1 MSGHTPR
8 EGFPMQEIIR
18 SILSSSV
25 YDLAVETPL
34 EKMGPLSDKLSR
46 PVYIKREDLQPVFS
60 FKLRGAYNKLASLTE
75 AERAKGVICA
85 SAGNHAQ
92 GLAYSATRMGLRS
105 VIVMPT
111 TTPSIK
117 VEAVKRLGGEV
128 VIHGDTFDDSR
139 IHALALCDAE
149 NLTFV
154 HPYDDPHV
162 IAGQGTIGV
171 EILRQ
176 HGGPIAAIYL
186 PIGGGGLAAG
196 VAAYAKFLRPDIKLI
211 GVEPED
217 AASMKAALT
226 AGRPVPLNEVGIF
239 ADGVAVKQA
248 GDHTFDIL
256 KDTLDDIITVSTD
269 EICAAIKDIFEHTRA
284 IAEPA
289 GAVSLAGLRKHAP
302 ALDTPGAAI
311 AICSGANINFD
322 RLRHVAERAEL
333 GERAEAVLAVTI
345 PERPGA
351 YRAFIRLLGDRAITE
366 FNYRIAPGASANIFV
381 GIGLKRGEA
390 EKAEIIALL
399 RDHGHTVLDLT
410 DNEVA
415 KLHIRYMVGGRVEG
429 LQNELLYRFEFPE
442 RPGALLKFLEG
453 LAPDWNISLFHYR
466 NHGSD
471 YGRILTGIQVPPAER
486 DAFETYLDTLGYAHW
501 DESENPAYAMFLA
514 PA

>member
-1 MSGHTPR
+1 MH
-8 EGFPMQEIIR
+8 EIIR
-18 SILSSSV
+18 AILSSSV
-25 YDLAVETPL
+25 YDVAVETPL
-34 EKMGPLSDKLSR
+34 ERMDPLSDRLGR
-46 PVYIKREDLQPVFS
+46 PVYLKREDLQPVFS
-60 FKLRGAYNKLASLTE
+60 FKLRGAYNKLASLAE
-75 AERAKGVICA
+75 GERAKGVICA

-92 GLAYSATRMGLRS
+92 GLAYSATRMGVRS

-117 VEAVKRLGGEV
+117 VEAVRRLGGEV
-128 VIHGDTFDDSR
+128 VIHGDAFDDAR
-139 IHALALCDAE
+139 LHAIAMCEAE

-154 HPYDDPHV
+154 HPYDDLEV

-176 HGGPIAAIYL
+176 HGGPIAAIYV

-196 VAAYAKFLRPDIKLI
+196 IAAYAKFLRPDIKII

-217 AASMKAALT
+217 AASMKAALA
-226 AGRPVPLNEVGIF
+226 AGYPVPLDQVGIF

-248 GDHTFDIL
+248 GDTTFAVL
-256 KDTLDDIITVSTD
+256 KDTLDDIVTVSTD
-269 EICAAIKDIFEHTRA
+269 EICAAIKDVFEHTRA

-302 ALDTPGAAI
+302 GLDTQGAAI

-333 GERAEAVLAVTI
+333 GERAEAILAVTI
-345 PERPGA
+345 PEKPGA
-351 YRAFIRLLGDRAITE
+351 YRAFMRLLGSRAITE
-366 FNYRIAPGASANIFV
+366 FNYRIAPGSNAQIFV
-381 GIGLKRGEA
+381 GIGLKRGDA
-390 EKAEIIALL
+390 EKAEIVSLL
-399 RDHGHTVLDLT
+399 REHGHTVLDLT
-410 DNEVA
+410 DDEVA

-429 LQNELLYRFEFPE
+429 LRNELLYRFEFPE
-442 RPGALLKFLEG
+442 RPGALLRFLEG

-471 YGRILTGIQVPPAER
+471 YGRVLVGIQVPPAER
-486 DAFETYLDTLGYAHW
+486 AAFEAYLDTLGYAHW
-501 DESENPAYAMFLA
+501 DETRNPAYTMFLA

>member
-1 MSGHTPR
+1 MADL
-8 EGFPMQEIIR
+8 IR
-18 SILSSSV
+18 AILSSSV
-25 YDLAVETPL
+25 YEAAVETPL
-34 EKMGPLSDKLSR
+34 EKMGPLSDRLGR
-46 PVYIKREDLQPVFS
+46 PVYLKREDLQPVFS

-92 GLAYSATRMGLRS
+92 GLAYSATRLGVRA

-117 VEAVKRLGGEV
+117 VEAVRRLGGEV
-128 VIHGDTFDDSR
+128 VIHGDAFDDAR
-139 IHALALCDAE
+139 LHALTLCQRDD
-149 NLTFV
+149 LTFV
-154 HPYDDPHV
+154 HPYDDHQV

-196 VAAYAKFLRPDIKLI
+196 VAAYAKFLRPDIKII

-217 AASMKAALT
+217 AASMKAALA
-226 AGRPVPLNEVGIF
+226 AGKPVPLNEVGIF

-248 GDHTFDIL
+248 GEKTFDIL
-256 KDTLDDIITVSTD
+256 KDTLDDIVTVSTD
-269 EICAAIKDIFEHTRA
+269 QICAAIKDVFEHTRA

-302 ALDTPGAAI
+302 SLDIPGAAI

-333 GERAEAVLAVTI
+333 GERAEAILAVTI
-345 PERPGA
+345 PEKPGA

-366 FNYRIAPGASANIFV
+366 FNYRIAPGSNAHIFV

-390 EKAEIIALL
+390 EKAEIIAMLEAN
-399 RDHGHTVLDLT
+399 GHAVLDLS
-410 DNEVA
+410 DNEIA

-429 LQNELLYRFEFPE
+429 LENELLFRFEFPE
-442 RPGALLKFLEG
+442 RPGALLRFLEG

-471 YGRILTGIQVPPAER
+471 YGRVLTGIQVPPAER
-486 DAFETYLDTLGYAHW
+486 AAFEAYLDTLGYPHW
-501 DESENPAYAMFLA
+501 DESENPAYSIFLA
-514 PA
+514 SA

>member
-1 MSGHTPR
+1 MH
-8 EGFPMQEIIR
+8 EIIR
-18 SILSSSV
+18 AILSSSV
-25 YDLAVETPL
+25 YDVAVETPL
-34 EKMGPLSDKLSR
+34 ERMDPLSDRLGR
-46 PVYIKREDLQPVFS
+46 PVYLKREDLQPVFS

-92 GLAYSATRMGLRS
+92 GLAYSATRMGVRS

-117 VEAVKRLGGEV
+117 VEAVRRLGGEV
-128 VIHGDTFDDSR
+128 IIHGDAFDDAR
-139 IHALALCDAE
+139 LHAIAMCEAE

-154 HPYDDPHV
+154 HPYDDIEV

-176 HGGPIAAIYL
+176 HGGPIAAIYV

-196 VAAYAKFLRPDIKLI
+196 IAAYAKFLRPDIRVI

-217 AASMKAALT
+217 AASMKAAFA
-226 AGRPVPLNEVGIF
+226 AGHPVPLNEVGIF

-248 GDHTFDIL
+248 GDTTFAVL
-256 KDTLDDIITVSTD
+256 KDVLNDIVTVSTD
-269 EICAAIKDIFEHTRA
+269 EICAAIKDVFEHTRA

-289 GAVSLAGLRKHAP
+289 GAVSLAGLRKHATT
-302 ALDTPGAAI
+302 LENPGAAV

-333 GERAEAVLAVTI
+333 GERAEAILAVTI
-345 PERPGA
+345 PEKPGA
-351 YRAFIRLLGDRAITE
+351 YRAFMRLLGARAITE
-366 FNYRIAPGASANIFV
+366 FNYRIAPGSNAQIFV
-381 GIGLKRGEA
+381 GIGLKRGDA
-390 EKAEIIALL
+390 EKAEIVSLL
-399 RDHGHTVLDLT
+399 REHGHTVLDLT
-410 DNEVA
+410 DDEVA

-471 YGRILTGIQVPPAER
+471 YGRVLVGIQVPPAER
-486 DAFETYLDTLGYAHW
+486 AAFEAYLDTLGYAHW
-501 DESENPAYAMFLA
+501 DETRNPAYTMFLA

>member
-1 MSGHTPR
+1 MH
-8 EGFPMQEIIR
+8 EIIR

-25 YDLAVETPL
+25 YDVAVETPL
-34 EKMGPLSDKLSR
+34 EKMGSLSDKLSR
-46 PVYIKREDLQPVFS
+46 PVFLKREDLQPVFS
-60 FKLRGAYNKLASLTE
+60 FKLRGAYNKLAALTD

-92 GLAYSATRMGLRS
+92 GLAYCATRMGTRA

-117 VEAVKRLGGEV
+117 VEAVRRLGGEV
-128 VIHGDTFDDSR
+128 VIKGDSFDDAR
-139 IHALALCDAE
+139 IHALALCEKE

-154 HPYDDPHV
+154 HPYDDPQV

-217 AASMKAALT
+217 AASMKAALA

-248 GDHTFDIL
+248 GEHTFDIL
-256 KDTLDDIITVSTD
+256 KDTLDDIVTVSTD
-269 EICAAIKDIFEHTRA
+269 EICAAIKDVFEHTRA

-302 ALDTPGAAI
+302 ALEARGAAI

-345 PERPGA
+345 PEKPGA
-351 YRAFIRLLGDRAITE
+351 YRAFIRLMGARAITE
-366 FNYRIAPGASANIFV
+366 FNYRIAPGNSANIFV

-390 EKAEIIALL
+390 EKAEIIAML
-399 RDHGHTVLDLT
+399 REHGHKVLDLS

-429 LQNELLYRFEFPE
+429 LENELLYRFEFPE
-442 RPGALLKFLEG
+442 RPGALLRFLEG

-471 YGRILTGIQVPPAER
+471 YGRVLTGVQVPPAER
-486 DAFETYLDTLGYAHW
+486 EAFEAYLDTLGYAHW

-514 PA
+514 ASPPST

>member
-1 MSGHTPR
+1 MHD
-8 EGFPMQEIIR
+8 IIR
-18 SILSSSV
+18 AILSSSV
-25 YDLAVETPL
+25 YDAAVETPL
-34 EKMGPLSDKLSR
+34 EKMGPLSDKLGR
-46 PVYIKREDLQPVFS
+46 PVFLKREDLQPVFS

-75 AERAKGVICA
+75 AEKAKGVICA

-128 VIHGDTFDDSR
+128 VIHGDAFDDAR
-139 IHALALCDAE
+139 LHALALCEAE

-154 HPYDDPHV
+154 HPYDDPDV

-176 HGGPIAAIYL
+176 HGGPLSALYL

-196 VAAYAKFLRPDIKLI
+196 VAAYAKFLRPEIKII

-217 AASMKAALT
+217 AASMKAALA
-226 AGRPVPLNEVGIF
+226 AGRPLPLNEVGIF

-248 GDHTFDIL
+248 GERTFDIL
-256 KDTLDDIITVSTD
+256 KDTLDDIVTVSTD

-302 ALDTPGAAI
+302 SLQTQGAAV

-345 PERPGA
+345 PEKPGA
-351 YRAFIRLLGDRAITE
+351 YRAFIRLLGARAVTE
-366 FNYRIAPGASANIFV
+366 FNYRIAPGNSAHIFV

-390 EKAEIIALL
+390 EKVEIIAML
-399 RDHGHTVLDLT
+399 REHGHTVLDLS

-429 LQNELLYRFEFPE
+429 LENELLFRFEFPE

-471 YGRILTGIQVPPAER
+471 YGRVLVGVQVPPTER
-486 DAFETYLDTLGYAHW
+486 DAFEAYLDTLGYPHW

>member
-1 MSGHTPR
+1 MH
-8 EGFPMQEIIR
+8 ELIR
-18 SILSSSV
+18 DILSSSV
-25 YDLAVETPL
+25 YDVAVETPL
-34 EKMGPLSDKLSR
+34 ERMGPLSER
-46 PVYIKREDLQPVFS
+46 FGRAVYLKREDLQPVFS
-60 FKLRGAYNKLASLTE
+60 FKLRGAYNKLASMTE
-75 AERAKGVICA
+75 AERSSGVICA

-92 GLAYSATRMGLRS
+92 GLAYSAARMGVRS
-105 VIVMPT
+105 VIVMPV

-117 VEAVKRLGGEV
+117 VDAVRRLGGEV
-128 VIHGDTFDDSR
+128 VIHGDTFDDSQT
-139 IHALALCDAE
+139 HALALSETE
-149 NLTFV
+149 NLAFV
-154 HPYDDPHV
+154 HPYDDLKV

-176 HGGPIAAIYL
+176 HSGPIAAIYI

-196 VAAYAKFLRPDIKLI
+196 IAAYFKFLRPETRVI

-217 AASMKAALT
+217 AASMKAAFA

-248 GDHTFDIL
+248 GERTFGIL
-256 KDTLDDIITVSTD
+256 KDTLDELVTVSTD
-269 EICAAIKDIFEHTRA
+269 EICAAIKDVFEHTRA

-302 ALDTPGAAI
+302 SLAGAGAAV

-333 GERAEAVLAVTI
+333 GERAEAILAVTI

-351 YRAFIRLLGDRAITE
+351 YRAFIRLLDDRAITE
-366 FNYRIAPGASANIFV
+366 FNYRISPGASAKIFV
-381 GIGLKRGEA
+381 GIRLKRGDA
-390 EKAEIIALL
+390 EKAEIMSRL
-399 RDHGHTVLDLT
+399 REHGHTVLDLT
-410 DNEVA
+410 DNEIA

-429 LQNELLYRFEFPE
+429 LDNELLYRFEFPE

-453 LAPDWNISLFHYR
+453 LAPEWNISLFHYR

-471 YGRILTGIQVPPAER
+471 YGRVLVGIEVPPFTRPAF
-486 DAFETYLDTLGYAHW
+486 DAYLDTLGYAHW
-501 DESENPAYAMFLA
+501 DETANQAYKMFL
-514 PA
+514 

>member
-1 MSGHTPR
+1 MP
-8 EGFPMQEIIR
+8 EIIR

-25 YDLAVETPL
+25 YDVAIETPL
-34 EKMGPLSDKLSR
+34 ERMGPLSDRLGR
-46 PVYIKREDLQPVFS
+46 PVLLKREDLQPVFS
-60 FKLRGAYNKLASLTE
+60 FKLRGAYNKLASLSD
-75 AERAKGVICA
+75 ADRARGVICA

-92 GLAYSATRMGLRS
+92 GLAYSATRMGVRS

-128 VIHGDTFDDSR
+128 VIYGDAFDDAR
-139 IHALALCDAE
+139 LHALDLCERE
-149 NLTFV
+149 NLCFV
-154 HPYDDPHV
+154 HPYDDPEV

-176 HGGPIAAIYL
+176 HGGRIAALYV

-196 VAAYAKFLRPDIKLI
+196 IAAYAKFLRPDIKVI

-217 AASMKAALT
+217 AASMKAALA
-226 AGRPVPLNEVGIF
+226 AGHPVPLNEVGIF
-239 ADGVAVKQA
+239 ADGVAVREA
-248 GDHTFDIL
+248 GELPFAIL
-256 KDTLDDIITVSTD
+256 KDTLDEVITVSTD
-269 EICAAIKDIFEHTRA
+269 AICAAIKDIFEHTRA

-302 ALDTPGAAI
+302 TLDVPGAAI

-333 GERAEAVLAVTI
+333 GERAEAILAVTI
-345 PERPGA
+345 PEKPGS
-351 YRAFIRLLGDRAITE
+351 YRAFMRLLGSRAITE
-366 FNYRIAPGASANIFV
+366 FNYRIAPGSNAQIFV
-381 GIGLKRGEA
+381 GIGLKGGDA
-390 EKAEIIALL
+390 EKAEIIAML
-399 RDHGHTVLDLT
+399 REHGHTVLDLT
-410 DNEVA
+410 YDEVA

-429 LQNELLYRFEFPE
+429 LRNELLYRFEFPE

-471 YGRILTGIQVPPAER
+471 YGRVLTGIQVPPGER
-486 DAFETYLDTLGYAHW
+486 EAFEAYLDTLGYAHW
-501 DESENPAYAMFLA
+501 DESDNPAYTMFLA
-514 PA
+514 SA

>member
-1 MSGHTPR
+1 MH
-8 EGFPMQEIIR
+8 EIIR
-18 SILSSSV
+18 AILSSSV
-25 YDLAVETPL
+25 YDVAIETPL
-34 EKMGPLSDKLSR
+34 DRLGPLSEKLDR
-46 PVYIKREDLQPVFS
+46 PVYLKREDLQPVYS
-60 FKLRGAYNKLASLTE
+60 FKLRGAYNKLASLSA

-92 GLAYSATRMGLRS
+92 GLAYCATRMGVRA

-117 VEAVKRLGGEV
+117 VEAVRRLGGEV
-128 VIHGDTFDDSR
+128 VIHGDAFDDAR
-139 IHALALCDAE
+139 LHALAMCEAE
-149 NLTFV
+149 DLAFV
-154 HPYDDPHV
+154 HPYDDEHV

-176 HGGPIAAIYL
+176 HGGPIAAIYV

-196 VAAYAKFLRPDIKLI
+196 VAAYAKFLRPEIRII
-211 GVEPED
+211 GVEPEES
-217 AASMKAALT
+217 ASMKAALA

-248 GDHTFDIL
+248 GEKTFAIL
-256 KDTLDDIITVSTD
+256 KDTLDDIVTVSTD
-269 EICAAIKDIFEHTRA
+269 EICAAIKDVFEHTRA

-302 ALDTPGAAI
+302 TLENPGAAI

-333 GERAEAVLAVTI
+333 GERAEAILAVTI
-345 PERPGA
+345 PEKPGA
-351 YRAFIRLLGDRAITE
+351 YRTFMRLLGARAVTE
-366 FNYRIAPGASANIFV
+366 FNYRIAPGAGAQIFV
-381 GIGLKRGEA
+381 GIALKRGDA
-390 EKAEIIALL
+390 EKAEIMALL
-399 RDHGHTVLDLT
+399 REHGHTVLDLT

-429 LQNELLYRFEFPE
+429 LENELLYRFEFPE
-442 RPGALLKFLEG
+442 RPGALLKFLDG

-471 YGRILTGIQVPPAER
+471 YGRVLIGIQVPPAER
-486 DAFETYLDTLGYAHW
+486 GAFDTYLDTLGYAHW

-514 PA
+514 PV

>member
-1 MSGHTPR
+1 MHD
-8 EGFPMQEIIR
+8 IIR
-18 SILSSSV
+18 AILSSSV
-25 YDLAVETPL
+25 YDVAVETPL
-34 EKMGPLSDKLSR
+34 ERMGPLSDRLAR
-46 PVYIKREDLQPVFS
+46 PVYLKREDLQPVFS

-92 GLAYSATRMGLRS
+92 GLAYSATRMGVRS

-117 VEAVKRLGGEV
+117 VEAVRRLGGEV
-128 VIHGDTFDDSR
+128 IIHGDAFDDAR
-139 IHALALCDAE
+139 LHALALCEAE

-154 HPYDDPHV
+154 HPYDDLEV
-162 IAGQGTIGV
+162 IAGQGTIAV
-171 EILRQ
+171 EMLRQ
-176 HGGPIAAIYL
+176 HGGPIAAIYV

-196 VAAYAKFLRPDIKLI
+196 IAAYAKFLRPDIRII

-217 AASMKAALT
+217 AASMKAALA
-226 AGRPVPLNEVGIF
+226 AGHPVPLDQVGIF

-248 GDHTFDIL
+248 GDTTFAVL
-256 KDTLDDIITVSTD
+256 KDTLDAIVTVSTD
-269 EICAAIKDIFEHTRA
+269 EICAAIKDVFEHTRA

-289 GAVSLAGLRKHAP
+289 GAVSLAGLRKHAA

-333 GERAEAVLAVTI
+333 GERAEAILAVTI
-345 PERPGA
+345 PEKPGA
-351 YRAFIRLLGDRAITE
+351 YRAFMRLLGARAITE
-366 FNYRIAPGASANIFV
+366 FNYRIAPGSNAQIFV
-381 GIGLKRGEA
+381 GIGLKRGDA
-390 EKAEIIALL
+390 EKAEIVSLL
-399 RDHGHTVLDLT
+399 REHGHTVLDLT
-410 DNEVA
+410 DDEVA

-429 LQNELLYRFEFPE
+429 LRNELLYRFEFPE
-442 RPGALLKFLEG
+442 RPGALLRFLEG

-471 YGRILTGIQVPPAER
+471 YGRVLVGIQVPPAER
-486 DAFETYLDTLGYAHW
+486 ATFEAYLDNLGYAHW
-501 DESENPAYAMFLA
+501 NESQNPAYTMFLA
-514 PA
+514 SA